1 MFLNQF
7 LSKSVS
13 NEFDPWIILAII
25 AGVLVV
31 VIIVILSQCIKI
43 VPQTQAYIIERLGKY
58 HKTWGT
64 GVHFLIPFIDKIAV
78 DPNAPTIVGNKLD
91 TPRLIGKVNLKEQVI
106 DFDPQPVITKDNVT
120 MQIDTVVYYQI
131 TDPKAYVYGVS
142 RPIRALDNLTTTT
155 VRNIIGSLDLDQSLT
170 SRNIINEQMCE
181 ILDDATDPWGIKVFR
196 VEVKNIMP
204 PKDIRDAMEKQMRA
218 ERERREAILLA
229 EGQKKAEILKAEG
242 IKESEILRAQAE
254 KESAILRAEA
264 KREAMI
270 KEAEGQAEAIL
281 KINQATAQGLELI
294 KNVNVDQ
301 GVLTLKAY
309 ESLEKMADGQ
319 ATKIIVPSNL
329 QGLAGLAL
337 SAAEVFKEGQKE
349 EK

>member
-1 MFLNQF
+1 MKFLNVLLDGSQLPF
-7 LSKSVS
+7 
-13 NEFDPWIILAII
+13 II
-25 AGVLVV
+25 AASIIGAILIV
-31 VIIVILSQCIKI
+31 VIIILTQCIKI
-43 VPQTQAYIIERLGKY
+43 VPQTQAYVIERLGKY

-78 DPNAPTIVGNKLD
+78 DPNASPIMTKLD
-91 TPRLIGKVNLKEQVI
+91 NPRVIGKVNLKEQVI

-170 SRNIINEQMCE
+170 SRNIINEQMRD

-229 EGQKKAEILKAEG
+229 EGQKKSEILKAEG

-264 KREAMI
+264 KREATV
-270 KEAEGQAEAIL
+270 KEAEGEAEAIL
-281 KINQATAQGLELI
+281 KINEATARGLEMI
-294 KNVNVDQ
+294 KNAQIDQ
-301 GVLTLKAY
+301 SVLTLKAY
-309 ESLEKMADGQ
+309 ESLEKVANGQ
-319 ATKIIVPSNL
+319 STKIIIPSNL
-329 QGLAGLAL
+329 QGLAGLSL
-337 SAAEVFKEGQKE
+337 TAAEVFKEGQKE

>member
-1 MFLNQF
+1 MVGLI
-7 LSKSVS
+7 VA
-13 NEFDPWIILAII
+13 ICIII
-25 AGVLVV
+25 AVIVVLILSVRIVRQATGVV
-31 VIIVILSQCIKI
+31 V
-43 VPQTQAYIIERLGKY
+43 ERLGKY
-58 HKTWGT
+58 NKTLET
-64 GVHFLIPFIDKIAV
+64 GVHMILPFFDRTLPAIS
-78 DPNAPTIVGNKLD
+78 
-91 TPRLIGKVNLKEQVI
+91 LKERVA
-106 DFDPQPVITKDNVT
+106 DFKPQPVITKDNVT

-170 SRNIINEQMCE
+170 SRNIINEQMRD

-229 EGQKKAEILKAEG
+229 EGQKKSEILKAEG

-264 KREAMI
+264 KRVSMI
-270 KEAEGQAEAIL
+270 TEAEGEAEAIL
-281 KINQATAQGLELI
+281 KVNEATAKGLEMI
-294 KNVNVDQ
+294 KNAQLDQ
-301 GVLTLKAY
+301 SVLTLKAY
-309 ESLEKMADGQ
+309 EALEKMANGQ
-319 ATKIIVPSNL
+319 ATKIVVPSNL

-337 SAAEVFKEGQKE
+337 SASEVFKEGQKE
-349 EK
+349 N